1 MLFSSKQKKKLKEDL
16 FKTLIKNKNV
26 ISITLVGSFWEDK
39 KSKDFSDIDVI
50 IILKKFSKNN
60 YQECLNKIRSLNLK
74 KYNLGHL
81 KSYINST
88 FGPLKFNTKD
98 NIVFHVMIYDVKSH
112 IEHVIKSPFTCF
124 DWERSSDYRGKSLK
138 EIFPVG
144 KIQLVDFFKS
154 RRGINSYLNNLN
166 KNHISYQKYIFEKNL
181 YRLVNKKFKIND
193 KHKLEFSFHLCKF
206 LIVNLY
212 KFEKQRN
219 KIPND
224 IEIKLIFKR
233 LFANKYHFYLNNFLL
248 LKKLKRKYDGK
259 LKLNPNQFLKNFI
272 GSFQKYLRNYKKHD
286 LIILRHAKTNYNDG
300 TFLGVG
306 RNPGIINKKN
316 IVKKLNYLKKREKKI
331 VFASPLKRSLETAK
345 TIEDQ
350 DKIIIC
356 NQLIEKNY
364 GLAEGL
370 NYKRFKRKYPSI
382 ISNWKKKKDPK
393 FPSGENDDDILK
405 RISLFEILLKRKL
418 KGNLNKNISIVVT
431 HNALMRCYLGNI
443 FEIPKYL
450 WIKISVKHIQPF
462 NFIIKNNKIIPNID
476 RVRLFNNFNK

>member
-98 NIVFHVMIYDVKSH
+98 NIVFHVMIYDIKSH

-181 YRLVNKKFKIND
+181 CRLVNKKFKIND

-316 IVKKLNYLKKREKKI
+316 IVKKLNYLKKRDKKI

-345 TIEDQ
+345 TFEDQ